1 MQSSMRVQRLRG
13 LGLTVLPAAVV
24 LALFQLLGSPAAQLA
39 VLRSANEPTADPI
52 TVLLAAMTLG
62 AELVG
67 FYLVAVVALRLAAWL
82 PGAPGRLAG
91 RWSRMLTVPIVRRA
105 LDAALGG
112 ILLTQVALGP
122 AAAHA
127 AEPSTS
133 PCPPPGR
140 PAATAVVRVGP
151 PALAVVTNDASADCS
166 PTAVTVDQATA
177 STPADPSPTTRTP
190 QVPLPSWAGGYP
202 SHEQPEPDVPS
213 QGTGRVHTVH
223 RGDTLW
229 DIAAAHLPT
238 GTAKSNA
245 AIEAYWRQIWHVNR
259 AVVGADP
266 DLIFPGAKLEIPT
279 YRPDPR

>member
-24 LALFQLLGSPAAQLA
+24 LALFQLQGSPAAQLA
-39 VLRSANEPTADPI
+39 VLRSANELTADPI

-62 AELVG
+62 AEFVG

-91 RWSRMLTVPIVRRA
+91 RWSRMLTVPIIRRA

-122 AAAHA
+122 TAAHA

-133 PCPPPGR
+133 PCPPSGR
-140 PAATAVVRVGP
+140 PAATAVVGVGP
-151 PALAVVTNDASADCS
+151 PALALVTNDASADCS
-166 PTAVTVDQATA
+166 PAAVTTDQATA
-177 STPADPSPTTRTP
+177 STPADPPATTQTP

-202 SHEQPEPDVPS
+202 AHKQPEPDAPS
-213 QGTGRVHTVH
+213 RETGRVHTVH
-223 RGDTLW
+223 HGDTLW
-229 DIAAAHLPT
+229 DIAAAHLPP
-238 GTAKSNA
+238 GTSKTNA
-245 AIEAYWRQIWHVNR
+245 AIDAYWRQIWHANR

-266 DLIFPGAKLEIPT
+266 DLIFPGARLEIPT